1 MCCTKNGLTY
11 DGGKRRRGSRT
22 GDCGEMT
29 GTDLGD
35 RARISWDLERR
46 ETLSL
51 RAPCPRPRSS
61 RASRIPSALAHP
73 PVDLLEPDHVEERD
87 PAHEAVVNVSFDS
100 KYLRTRPRPGR

>member
-1 MCCTKNGLTY
+1 MCRTKNGLTY

-35 RARISWDLERR
+35 RARISWDLNAEKRYPYGRR
-46 ETLSL
+46 V
-51 RAPCPRPRSS
+51 PRPRSS
-61 RASRIPSALAHP
+61 RASRIPSALAHA
-73 PVDLLEPDHVEERD
+73 PVDLLEPDHVGERD

>member
-51 RAPCPRPRSS
+51 RAPCPRPDR
-61 RASRIPSALAHP
+61 
-73 PVDLLEPDHVEERD
+73 LEPLGFPPPWPTR
-87 PAHEAVVNVSFDS
+87 PWIYSNLITSRNGIQ
-100 KYLRTRPRPGR
+100 RTRPS